1 MAGSRMT
8 PLSRFLLLLL
18 LMAGVFALV
27 YFLGQAGYL
36 AEYGVGTAD

>member
-1 MAGSRMT
+1 MAGSRLT

-27 YFLGQAGYL
+27 YFLGEGGYL
-36 AEYGVGTAD
+36 AEYGVGAE